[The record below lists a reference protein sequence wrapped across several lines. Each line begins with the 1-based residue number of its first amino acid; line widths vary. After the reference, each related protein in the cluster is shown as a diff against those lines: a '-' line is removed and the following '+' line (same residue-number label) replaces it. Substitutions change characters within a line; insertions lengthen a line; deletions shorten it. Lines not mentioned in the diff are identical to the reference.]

1 MPSVVLH
8 TLIALCVTT
17 SFSSAQSRWTAQ
29 TPSNSSLP
37 PSFNISFEGGNVN
50 ASWVADNKIA
60 YEGAIIGTSPYHKWF
75 YFQILNASVLEPT
88 TLINTRSDWK
98 EPPWVSYD
106 DVTYVRLTNCSKSL
120 DECEFQSATPAPF
133 KAHSTPYVS
142 RHADAL
148 MREVVASAFGASSI
162 LTLSEGGRPVQ
173 LVSVTDH
180 AAPEAGKTVV
190 WVVGRQHAWEASGS
204 WVVDSIVS
212 WALSDDALAAE
223 FRARAHLFAVPIMDV
238 DNVFL
243 GASGK
248 DQQPVDFNRAWCN
261 ITDAPVCQH
270 WNAVR
275 AARGAMETNV
285 SGGSG
290 FRDILFMDSHAP
302 GNFYSRAEVWT
313 QCTTGSAAVPLTF
326 WNKTAQF
333 RSLLHNESSDAGEL
347 AYEWACAET
356 GPGYSP
362 PTAPF
367 WRISDVNIYR
377 LFESRMNVADSTSMS
392 YCHETDAASV
402 ADYRAY
408 GRAIGRAW
416 TKQLITPGVKPPV
429 EAACNAYPGSC

>member
-1 MPSVVLH
+1 MAASRGVVWGGWVSSVL
-8 TLIALCVTT
+8 LA
-17 SFSSAQSRWTAQ
+17 AAAA
-29 TPSNSSLP
+29 NG
-37 PSFNISFEGGNVN
+37 PSFRTSFEGGNVN
-50 ASWVADNKIA
+50 ATWAAENTIA
-60 YEGAIIGTSPYHKWF
+60 YEGALVGSSPYRKWF
-75 YFQILNASVLEPT
+75 YFQVLNASVHEPT
-88 TLINTRSDWK
+88 TLVNLRSNWM

-106 DVTYVRLTNCSKSL
+106 DVLYERLTNCSAGL
-120 DECEFQSATPAPF
+120 DVCVFHATSPAPF
-133 KAHSTPYVS
+133 IADSTPYVS
-142 RHADAL
+142 AHAGAL
-148 MREVVASAFGASSI
+148 VRAVDASAFGASSV
-162 LTLSEGGRPVQ
+162 LTLSEGGRPVR
-173 LVSVTDH
+173 LVSVTDP
-180 AAPEAGKTVV
+180 AAPAGGKTAV

-212 WALSDDALAAE
+212 WALSEDPLAAA

-248 DQQPVDFNRAWCN
+248 DQLPVDFNRCWCN
-261 ITDAPVCQH
+261 VTDAPVCQH
-270 WNAVR
+270 WRAVR
-275 AARGAMETNV
+275 AARGAMEANV
-285 SGGSG
+285 TGSGGAS

-302 GNFYSRAEVWT
+302 GNFNSKAEVWT
-313 QCTTGSAAVPLTF
+313 QCTTGASAVPLAF

-333 RSLLHNESSDAGEL
+333 RSLLHRESSDAGEL

-362 PTAPF
+362 PSAPY
-367 WRISDVNIYR
+367 WRISDVNVYR

-416 TKQLITPGVKPPV
+416 TQQLVTPGVVPPV
-429 EAACNAYPGSC
+429 EPPCDAYPGSC